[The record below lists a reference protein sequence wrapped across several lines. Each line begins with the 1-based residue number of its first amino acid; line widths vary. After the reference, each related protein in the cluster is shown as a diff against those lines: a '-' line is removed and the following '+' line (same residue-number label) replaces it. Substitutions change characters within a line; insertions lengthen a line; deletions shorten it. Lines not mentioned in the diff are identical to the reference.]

1 MVIFTPHMEWPCKL
15 LLQNWKGDMFTHLTS
30 MSSKEV
36 ALSEA
41 AQRQG
46 KNMKITCGD
55 MNTTLLKTAKEEP
68 L

>member
-1 MVIFTPHMEWPCKL
+1 
-15 LLQNWKGDMFTHLTS
+15 MFTHLTS

-46 KNMKITCGD
+46 KDMKITCGD
-55 MNTTLLKTAKEEP
+55 MNTTLLKTAKRKNRYDAV
-68 L
+68 